1 MAIPDALIPGLRV
14 PVISAPM
21 LLVSNP
27 RLVLETC
34 RAGAIGSFPAFN
46 TRSTTEYEDWLYAIE
61 QQRALHDATF
71 AVNLIVGK
79 SNTRL
84 ADDLAVTV
92 RHRVPLVITSL
103 GADQHVVNAVH
114 DYGGLV
120 FHDVASARHVEI
132 AAKAGVDGLILL
144 TGGAGGHTG
153 FLNPFAFLQE
163 ARRRFDGA
171 LILSGALSTGS
182 DVAAAVIAG
191 ADLAYMGT
199 RFIATDEAF
208 ADAEYKAMI
217 VAAGSNDVVV
227 TSAMSGNPA
236 SFLSASLRRAGFDPK
251 ELGLRDPRLTER
263 PDGQPLRPWKEVW
276 SAGQGVAGIQQ
287 VLPAG
292 VLVRQLGEDYTK
304 ALVRASGLTMFQA
317 VSHGMSARPGKKI

>member
-1 MAIPDALIPGLRV
+1 MAIPDALISGLRV

-21 LLVSNP
+21 LLISNL

-34 RAGAIGSFPAFN
+34 RAGAIGSFPALN
-46 TRSTTEYEDWLYAIE
+46 TRSTTEYEEWLDAIE
-61 QQRALHDATF
+61 QQRGSHDATF
-71 AVNLIVGK
+71 AVNLIVAK
-79 SNTRL
+79 SNARL

-103 GADQHVVNAVH
+103 GADQNVVSAVH

-144 TGGAGGHTG
+144 TSGAGGHTG

-163 ARRRFDGA
+163 ARRRFDGT
-171 LILSGALSTGS
+171 LILSGALSTGG
-182 DVAAAVIAG
+182 DVAAAIIAG

-199 RFIATDEAF
+199 RFIATEEAL
-208 ADAEYKAMI
+208 ADSEYKSMI

-236 SFLSASLRRAGFDPK
+236 SFLSASLCRVGFDPK
-251 ELGLRDPRLTER
+251 ELGLRDPKLTER

-276 SAGQGVAGIQQ
+276 SAGQGVAGIQE

-292 VLVRQLGEDYTK
+292 ALVRQLEEDYAK
-304 ALVRASGLTMFQA
+304 ALARASGSLAHQ
-317 VSHGMSARPGKKI
+317 SR